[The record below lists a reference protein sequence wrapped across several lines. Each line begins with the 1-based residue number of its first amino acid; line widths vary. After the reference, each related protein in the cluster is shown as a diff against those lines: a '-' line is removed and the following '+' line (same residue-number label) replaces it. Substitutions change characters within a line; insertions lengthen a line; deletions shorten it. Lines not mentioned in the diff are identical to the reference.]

1 MISFRFHL
9 ISITAIFLAM
19 AIGVLVGSTFVD
31 RAIVDGL
38 QNRIDTVE
46 GNLEDRQTENEALES
61 ERDRLGSFIVGGA
74 DFAVTGRLTDV
85 PVLLLATRG
94 VDEDTVEQ
102 LALLAVRA
110 GAVVPGVVWIE
121 DRFALAGEDDL
132 VELQTILDTQI
143 PEPGQLQAAA
153 FEAIFTELAAPDP
166 EVGPPGSTLPDDPEV
181 PTTTIPVVAASP
193 TLDALLGARFL
204 GVEPLDES
212 SQLPSTLAGSGARLL
227 LVTGSTD
234 ESLATMPATATTVA
248 VGTGAVV
255 LIADVFIETEEGP
268 ERGETITTL
277 LSEEVRDLVVL
288 VDDADLVEGR
298 VAAVLALDAA
308 ADGLTG
314 HFGYGPGADAAL
326 PQWSPP

>member
-46 GNLEDRQTENEALES
+46 GNLEERQAENEALES
-61 ERDRLGSFIVGGA
+61 ERNRLGSFIGAGA
-74 DFAVTGRLTDV
+74 DYAVTDRLTDV
-85 PVLLLATRG
+85 PVFLLATRG

-153 FEAIFTELAAPDP
+153 FEAVFNELAAPDP
-166 EVGPPGSTLPDDPEV
+166 VVGPPGSTLPGDPEL
-181 PTTTIPVVAASP
+181 PATTIPALAASP
-193 TLDALLGARFL
+193 TLDALLAARFL
-204 GVEPLDES
+204 GVEPIDES
-212 SQLPSTLAGSGARLL
+212 SPLPSTLAGSGARLL
-227 LVTGSTD
+227 LVTGAT
-234 ESLATMPATATTVA
+234 EEALAAMPATVATAA

-255 LIADVFIETEEGP
+255 LVADVFVETEEGP

-277 LSEEVRDLVVL
+277 LSDVVRDLVVL